1 MRPTILG
8 ALTFVLGR
16 LTAIGFRDRFGADRA
31 RFSALPA
38 SVVIPQFGTPMVKES
53 VMTHFLPAH
62 AIRRVHL
69 LIAAVAAAILVVM
82 LPTTAAHAAAPT
94 VIHIAPNGDDSG
106 TGSEASPFRTLSKAN
121 SHLEATKPAT
131 DVEVRLAPGTYTE
144 TGTRWTYHSEHAV
157 LITGDGGTA
166 TFSGQN
172 TFGNYILKFG
182 PDGTERVKMNLTV
195 RHLGFTGSSNGLQV
209 INATSVTLSSLV
221 FSKIGTH
228 YTGIGTGYAALSIQ
242 NVSGIGVW
250 SPKFTDIINTAD
262 QQGLVHAIY
271 AANDADN
278 ITVHDPVIS
287 RVSGDPLR
295 FRHGSDNFVVTGGS
309 VSNSGRYSAFSEW
322 YNDTIDE
329 ARSTGARF
337 EGVSVTTQ
345 GFDAPLVHGR
355 TACFA
360 SSAGT
365 MPIQPC
371 YITDVP

>member
-1 MRPTILG
+1 MMRLLTIQPL
-8 ALTFVLGR
+8 
-16 LTAIGFRDRFGADRA
+16 
-31 RFSALPA
+31 
-38 SVVIPQFGTPMVKES
+38 
-53 VMTHFLPAH
+53 
-62 AIRRVHL
+62 RRGPL
-69 LIAAVAAAILVVM
+69 LIAAMVAAILAMM
-82 LPTTAAHAAAPT
+82 LPPTTAHAAAPT
-94 VIHIAPNGDDSG
+94 VIHIAPDGDDSG
-106 TGSEASPFRTLSKAN
+106 SGSEASPFRTLAKAN
-121 SHLEATKPAT
+121 AHLEETKPAT

-144 TGTRWTYHSEHAV
+144 TGTRWTYHSEHAT

-166 TFSGQN
+166 TFSGQD
-172 TFGNYILKFG
+172 TYGNYILKFG
-182 PDGTERVKMNLTV
+182 PEGTDRVAMNLTV

-209 INATSVTLSSLV
+209 INATTVTLSSLV
-221 FSKIGTH
+221 FNKIGTH

-242 NVSGIGVW
+242 NVSGVGVW
-250 SPKFTDIINTAD
+250 SPKFTDIVNTAD

-271 AANDADN
+271 AANNADN
-278 ITVHDPVIS
+278 ITVHDPVVS

-295 FRHGSDNFVVTGGS
+295 FRNGSDNFVINGGS

-365 MPIQPC
+365 TPITPC
-371 YITDVP
+371 SITDIP